1 MFYLINL
8 SFPLDK
14 PLLYNA
20 NLFNLLLR
28 PRRGF
33 LKGNKIIEGGRMS
46 TRLYVGNISFKASEN
61 DLTELF
67 SQSGEV
73 VSVKLIKDPV
83 TGRLR
88 GFGFVEMASENDAQ
102 KAIAALNGKPFM
114 ERNIVVNEAKPQERR
129 ERGQSRERGGFGRGG
144 RR

>member
-1 MFYLINL
+1 
-8 SFPLDK
+8 
-14 PLLYNA
+14 
-20 NLFNLLLR
+20 
-28 PRRGF
+28 
-33 LKGNKIIEGGRMS
+33 MS

-88 GFGFVEMASENDAQ
+88 GFGFVEMASEKDAQ
-102 KAIAALNGKPFM
+102 KAITALNGKPFM
-114 ERNIVVNEAKPQERR
+114 DRNIVVNEAKPQERR
-129 ERGQSRERGGFGRGG
+129 ERGQTRERGGFGRGG